1 MTEMKKNLNLT
12 RRLALTGAFAALVI
26 VLGIT
31 KLGFITLGPTVSI
44 TILHVPVILICLLA
58 GLPEGLFVGATFGIL
73 SLIQASMNPSTL
85 LDPLFVNPL
94 FSVVPRM
101 LVAVVAWGLWTL
113 FSNVSKLRKEN
124 IIGITALFFGIFYIC
139 FTNILPTHLGIGLT
153 LLSTAVIWL
162 VLVNAS
168 KVPLTVFAGLTGFLS
183 TLAHTLLV
191 IGFIYL
197 FKGAYIREAL
207 GGVGYFGFIAML
219 GMNVIFEALAA
230 TIICVAVYA
239 GLFIAGNRKSKL
251 SQEE

>member
-44 TILHVPVILICLLA
+44 TILHVPVILICMLA
-58 GLPEGLFVGATFGIL
+58 GLPEGLFVGATFGLL

-101 LVAVVAWGLWTL
+101 LVAVVAWGLW
-113 FSNVSKLRKEN
+113 KLLNLIPHMPKT
-124 IIGITALFFGIFYIC
+124 ISA
-139 FTNILPTHLGIGLT
+139 
-153 LLSTAVIWL
+153 AV
-162 VLVNAS
+162 
-168 KVPLTVFAGLTGFLS
+168 TGFLS

-251 SQEE
+251 SEEA

>member
-1 MTEMKKNLNLT
+1 MKKNLSLT

-31 KLGFITLGPTVSI
+31 KLGFITIGPTVSI
-44 TILHVPVILICLLA
+44 TILHVPVILIVMLS
-58 GLPEGLFVGATFGIL
+58 GLPEGLFVGATFGLL

-101 LVAVVAWGLWTL
+101 LVAVVAWGVW
-113 FSNVSKLRKEN
+113 KLLNMIPRMPKA
-124 IIGITALFFGIFYIC
+124 I
-139 FTNILPTHLGIGLT
+139 
-153 LLSTAVIWL
+153 S
-162 VLVNAS
+162 
-168 KVPLTVFAGLTGFLS
+168 AGLTGFIS
-183 TLAHTLLV
+183 TLAHTLMV

-230 TIICVAVYA
+230 TIICVAVYT
-239 GLFIAGNRKSKL
+239 GLFIASNRKSKL
-251 SQEE
+251 SKEAE